1 MKIIETSFTKFRT
14 VTANVSST
22 SQKSDFFSTVSKE
35 GVQFWSL
42 EQVLEETQ
50 GEKEDLIF
58 KLEPARSIK
67 LNQMILCCTITEIKA
82 EDHEVHKKVAKKKD
96 VKTKAIKKK
105 RNKLSKDER
114 KLLKR

>member
-1 MKIIETSFTKFRT
+1 
-14 VTANVSST
+14 
-22 SQKSDFFSTVSKE
+22 
-35 GVQFWSL
+35 
-42 EQVLEETQ
+42 
-50 GEKEDLIF
+50 
-58 KLEPARSIK
+58 
-67 LNQMILCCTITEIKA
+67 MILCCTITEIKA